1 MIDPKN
7 LDQASKDWIDEHEKL
22 MLEGNDILDKAV
34 EEAIDYLQ
42 DAIEN
47 MGDKQWRKMVM
58 GTQIVEMG
66 IGVAF
71 AEHLMPT
78 IYNPMQKNMHKKL
91 KIKKE
96 TAVALQH
103 IFVGRVIKNIIRNY
117 NARDTK

>member
-1 MIDPKN
+1 MAD
-7 LDQASKDWIDEHEKL
+7 IDENNKKWIEENEKL

-103 IFVGRVIKNIIRNY
+103 IFVGRVIKNIIRSY